1 MLRAGRG
8 GLGGGLGAADG
19 SVDRQHAAGVAQNQN
34 RTWEVNSR
42 VEHTHSETYAVR
54 LLMIFEFFWRD
65 PAVCRH
71 RCSSLIFEIDLR
83 HNPTGKAFEEWE
95 LKALLSM
102 G

>member
-42 VEHTHSETYAVR
+42 VEHTHSETYVVR
-54 LLMIFEFFWRD
+54 LLMIFEFFSEGSCF
-65 PAVCRH
+65 VQT
-71 RCSSLIFEIDLR
+71 SLLFDDIRNRSEAQPDGQGF
-83 HNPTGKAFEEWE
+83 
-95 LKALLSM
+95 
-102 G
+102 

>member
-1 MLRAGRG
+1 M
-8 GLGGGLGAADG
+8 
-19 SVDRQHAAGVAQNQN
+19 
-34 RTWEVNSR
+34 NSR
-42 VEHTHSETYAVR
+42 VEHTHSETYVVR

-71 RCSSLIFEIDLR
+71 RCFSLIFEIDLR